1 MKRNIYINKILKY
14 ILKENENILEINK
27 YIKFLI
33 EKRIEMKYYN
43 LFLSTK
49 IDYIKDDNKE
59 LLINIKEKS
68 EYLWKLFDI
77 RNLLICVKEKMLI
90 RDLPLIFHFYNTSYL
105 SIIIKKYNNYIDLLE
120 TQKKY
125 VLNNPLINLKI
136 PTNLVEYIYLNR
148 KKEIQKEK
156 VDKKFLKY
164 LDPKFPIFENADEF
178 IKTFSAIEERTVDY
192 FLYFYVSEKYRNDN
206 FKRNINKN
214 KGFIK
219 CEVKYLK
226 EIIEECETI
235 LFNLKER
242 NKNLNN
248 YLFLI
253 KKEYDYKYKKELEND
268 KEKELKKQKINK
280 LFLRSIN
287 NTTSLEK
294 NKFYFFLNNLKNE
307 KKFAFKNAYTY
318 YIISRNVLEMFNK
331 LPKYFYKQINFSLDE
346 FNLCINNINNLNNIP
361 LNVIID
367 NIIYLLNLYETA
379 ISFFLVDYKNII
391 KKDNEIIDDIAKEIS
406 INKKINLVKF
416 SKILNE
422 KKEQIKEENL
432 NKKNNKMVIK
442 ERKLILPNINN
453 CNNKSIT
460 IRKSNL
466 IIKKNINPY
475 SSLIFY

>member
-1 MKRNIYINKILKY
+1 MNRSNSTSNYSIIDQGNNNYNKTNINSSNISKASTMLNQSESYLLSTLRQNNRTINFQKKNKKLKNKFFQAILNNKDKYSFINLFLEKKHKNSDKLNLIKLNPSKKSNLLIKNRSEMNIKYQSPLSQKIQDEILDEKHKYLSNFIKKIESIILLKKFLYEQKKIYEKQIEYNKDNKILLKKINKKISSLKY

-294 NKFYFFLNNLKNE
+294 
-307 KKFAFKNAYTY
+307 
-318 YIISRNVLEMFNK
+318 
-331 LPKYFYKQINFSLDE
+331 INF
-346 FNLCINNINNLNNIP
+346 
-361 LNVIID
+361 
-367 NIIYLLNLYETA
+367 
-379 ISFFLVDYKNII
+379 ISF
-391 KKDNEIIDDIAKEIS
+391 
-406 INKKINLVKF
+406 
-416 SKILNE
+416 
-422 KKEQIKEENL
+422 
-432 NKKNNKMVIK
+432 
-442 ERKLILPNINN
+442 
-453 CNNKSIT
+453 
-460 IRKSNL
+460 
-466 IIKKNINPY
+466 
-475 SSLIFY
+475 